1 MKGLSFCRKKNGLNC
16 SKIII
21 KIQLRMVFPFSQIL
35 NADVF
40 LELRKTTRHIGKKFI
55 ICYKSYFV
63 QTKYIGYIYDEIYRI
78 NEGCT
83 NTPCTHLGYAPDLW
97 FDTWYVPWPENHQT
111 MNFAIQKKKTNLVMC
126 SAKMLVRKKAQ
137 QRFFHWAWNLRNHSQ
152 ACPNWYVLLGDQVL
166 YSVRGE
172 VFRELFN

>member
-63 QTKYIGYIYDEIYRI
+63 QTKYIGYIHDEIYRI

-83 NTPCTHLGYAPDLW
+83 NTPLHSPWLRAW
-97 FDTWYVPWPENHQT
+97 FMIWYLICSVTWKPPNYELCNTEEKNKPCHVLSKNVS
-111 MNFAIQKKKTNLVMC
+111 QKKGTT
-126 SAKMLVRKKAQ
+126 
-137 QRFFHWAWNLRNHSQ
+137 
-152 ACPNWYVLLGDQVL
+152 
-166 YSVRGE
+166 E
-172 VFRELFN
+172 VFPLGLKLT